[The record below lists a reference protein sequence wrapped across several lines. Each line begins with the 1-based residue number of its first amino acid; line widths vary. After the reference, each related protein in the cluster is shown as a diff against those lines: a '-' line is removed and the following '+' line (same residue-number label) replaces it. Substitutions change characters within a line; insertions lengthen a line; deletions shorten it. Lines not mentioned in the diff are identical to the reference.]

1 MESDIDITKSPK
13 EVFFEGLIEWKELL
27 GLRFEIIDD
36 GELLWQLAT
45 QPAVNSV
52 RFEFQ
57 DLIDGLE
64 ASLIKISRPNPDL
77 AIATLTEAIQHL
89 TNLRNQYLAEQ
100 MKEDE
105 E

>member
-1 MESDIDITKSPK
+1 MDSDIDISKSPK
-13 EVFFEGLIEWKELL
+13 EVFLEGYGKLPVELRNKLGFYGLGLIWKAC
-27 GLRFEIIDD
+27 G
-36 GELLWQLAT
+36 

-57 DLIDGLE
+57 DWMDGLE
-64 ASLIKISRPNPDL
+64 ASLIKLSRPKPDV
-77 AIATLTEAIQHL
+77 AIATLEEAIKHL

-100 MKEDE
+100 TNRGE